1 MSFYMS
7 RHVEREILSAM
18 IDGELEAD
26 QRRAVHEHLQTCAA
40 CRETVE
46 EFTQIHGLMGRLPR
60 LVAPESFVSTV
71 LERPARSVAS
81 RVAEVALGGRRR
93 RWITIG
99 AAATAIGI
107 SIAGL
112 FISPPAEEPPVNA
125 FIDRHVSTHSG
136 VEPGAEVLFAVT
148 RR

>member
-1 MSFYMS
+1 MSYYMS
-7 RHVEREILSAM
+7 NHVEREILSAM

-26 QRRAVHEHLQTCAA
+26 QRRAVHEHLQGCAA

-46 EFTQIHGLMGRLPR
+46 EFTQIHGLMGKLPR

-71 LERPARSVAS
+71 LERPRVRPIPLRVAS
-81 RVAEVALGGRRR
+81 AALTGRRR
-93 RWITIG
+93 WFTIG
-99 AAATAIGI
+99 AAAAATAI
-107 SIAGL
+107 SLAGL
-112 FISPPAEEPPVNA
+112 LVAPPADEPAVDA

-136 VEPGAEVLFAVT
+136 VEPGAHVLFAVT

>member
-1 MSFYMS
+1 MS

-71 LERPARSVAS
+71 LERPSRSVTV
-81 RVAEVALGGRRR
+81 RVVSVALSGRRR
-93 RWITIG
+93 WVLLG
-99 AAATAIGI
+99 AAATAIGV
-107 SIAGL
+107 SLAGL
-112 FISPPAEEPPVNA
+112 FVSPSAEEPPVNA
-125 FIDRHVSTHSG
+125 FIDRHVSTHAG
-136 VEPGAEVLFAVT
+136 VEPGAQVLFAVT

>member
-46 EFTQIHGLMGRLPR
+46 EFTQIHGLMGGLPR

-71 LERPARSVAS
+71 LERPSRSVTA
-81 RVAEVALGGRRR
+81 RVTSVALRGRR
-93 RWITIG
+93 RWILLG
-99 AAATAIGI
+99 AAVTAIGV
-107 SIAGL
+107 SVAGL
-112 FISPPAEEPPVNA
+112 FVSPAADEPPVNA
-125 FIDRHVSTHSG
+125 FIDRHVSTHAG
-136 VEPGAEVLFAVT
+136 VEPGAQVLFAVT

>member
-1 MSFYMS
+1 VSFYMS

-71 LERPARSVAS
+71 LERPSRSVAT
-81 RVAEVALGGRRR
+81 RVATVAFGGRRR
-93 RWITIG
+93 WAAIG
-99 AAATAIGI
+99 VAVTAIGI

-112 FISPPAEEPPVNA
+112 FVSPPAEEPPVNA

-136 VEPGAEVLFAVT
+136 VEPGAQVLFGVV

>member
-46 EFTQIHGLMGRLPR
+46 EFTQIHGLMGGLPR
-60 LVAPESFVSTV
+60 LVAPESFVATV
-71 LERPARSVAS
+71 LERPTRSKAS
-81 RVAEVALGGRRR
+81 RVAAVALAGRRR
-93 RWITIG
+93 WVLLG
-99 AAATAIGI
+99 AAVTAIGI
-107 SIAGL
+107 SVAGL
-112 FISPPAEEPPVNA
+112 FVSPPADEPPVSA
-125 FIDRHVSTHSG
+125 FIDRHVSTHAG
-136 VEPGAEVLFAVT
+136 VEPGAQVLFAVT

>member
-46 EFTQIHGLMGRLPR
+46 EFTQIHGLMGGLPR
-60 LVAPESFVSTV
+60 LVAPESFVATV
-71 LERPARSVAS
+71 LERPTRSTAS
-81 RVAEVALGGRRR
+81 RVASVALSGRRR
-93 RWITIG
+93 WVLLG
-99 AAATAIGI
+99 AAVTAIGV

-112 FISPPAEEPPVNA
+112 FVSPPADEPPVNA
-125 FIDRHVSTHSG
+125 FIDRHVSTHAG
-136 VEPGAEVLFAVT
+136 VEHGAQVLFAVT

>member
-26 QRRAVHEHLQTCAA
+26 QRREVHEHLQTCAA
-40 CRETVE
+40 CREAVE
-46 EFTQIHGLMGRLPR
+46 EFTQIHGLMGGLPR

-71 LERPARSVAS
+71 LERPTRSVAS
-81 RVAEVALGGRRR
+81 RIAGVALSGRR

-99 AAATAIGI
+99 VAVTAIGI
-107 SIAGL
+107 SVAGL
-112 FISPPAEEPPVNA
+112 FVSPPAEEPPVNA

>member
-46 EFTQIHGLMGRLPR
+46 EFTQIHGLMGGLPR
-60 LVAPESFVSTV
+60 LVAPESFVATV
-71 LERPARSVAS
+71 LERPTRSTAS
-81 RVAEVALGGRRR
+81 RVASVALSGRRR
-93 RWITIG
+93 WVLLG
-99 AAATAIGI
+99 AAVTAIGV

-112 FISPPAEEPPVNA
+112 FVSPPADEPPVNA
-125 FIDRHVSTHSG
+125 FIDRHVSTHAG
-136 VEPGAEVLFAVT
+136 VEPGAQVLFAVT